1 MDFKAII
8 ILVLSVALAGVLG
21 FMYAKRGNNGMF
33 KRKMKKTKPEAKAKG
48 KGKGETTAM
57 LQPKPNQVK
66 GEANAKGEP
75 AEVQSM
81 VAQYMIENGL

>member
-1 MDFKAII
+1 MDLKAII
-8 ILVLSVALAGVLG
+8 ILILSVALAGVLG

-33 KRKMKKTKPEAKAKG
+33 KRKMKTITPKAKAKANA
-48 KGKGETTAM
+48 KGEPVVM
-57 LQPKPNQVK
+57 LQPKPNTVK

>member
-1 MDFKAII
+1 MDLKAII
-8 ILVLSVALAGVLG
+8 ILILSVALAGVLG

-33 KRKMKKTKPEAKAKG
+33 KRKMKTITPKAKANA
-48 KGKGETTAM
+48 KGEPAVM
-57 LQPKPNQVK
+57 LQPKPNTVK